1 MQKRS
6 GKDSTL
12 FFSKNFPR
20 VISSF
25 STKKFE
31 VTVGIGGNIGNVLN
45 RFDKLFIAL
54 SKDSRFDIMKTS
66 AILKNPPFG
75 YEDQDDFY
83 NGIIILRTD
92 LTPFESLHAFQGY
105 EKRFKRKR
113 SFKDAPRTLDID
125 IIFISLRNKDLS
137 LKSKKLTVPHPDWF
151 KRESVIIPLEYV
163 V

>member
-83 NGIIILRTD
+83 NGIIVLRTD
-92 LTPFESLHAFQGY
+92 LMPFESLCAFQGY
-105 EKRFKRKR
+105 EKRFKRK
-113 SFKDAPRTLDID
+113 
-125 IIFISLRNKDLS
+125 
-137 LKSKKLTVPHPDWF
+137 
-151 KRESVIIPLEYV
+151 
-163 V
+163 